1 MAVMGYRRRAVV
13 AAVLLATLAACGGGG
28 GDSAEP
34 VDDVVRLQPGDRPVR
49 FRLDTA
55 VSDETLRFTIET
67 LQWAHSDLGDS
78 GPLTVHVYS
87 DAERFITAYTAEFAI
102 SIEAARAELAGGQ
115 TAFATPGGHI
125 WIYLGNYEQ
134 VPEEVRR
141 ETLFHEYFH
150 TVQTW
155 QAEIRFQSEE
165 RAERSFMPRWMV
177 EGCAEYLAVKAG
189 ARRGFVDENLERAYV
204 VDESKHSSEVLA
216 DLETAGQA
224 GFIGGTGAAYT
235 VGWLGCER
243 LTTVRGE
250 GAVAHDFWLSMA
262 KLRDWQKAFAD
273 VFGITPAAFYKDF
286 EAWRATL

>member
-1 MAVMGYRRRAVV
+1 MVS
-13 AAVLLATLAACGGGG
+13 LAACGGGG
-28 GDSAEP
+28 GRDSAEP

-67 LQWAHSDLGDS
+67 LAWAHTDLGDS

-102 SIEAARAELAGGQ
+102 SIEDARLELAGGQ
-115 TAFATPGGHI
+115 TAFATSGGHI
-125 WIYLGNYEQ
+125 WMYLGNYER
-134 VPEEVRR
+134 VPEDVRR

-155 QAEIRFQSEE
+155 QAEVRFQSEE
-165 RAERSFMPRWMV
+165 PAERSFVPRWIV
-177 EGCAEYLAVKAG
+177 EGCAEYLAIKTG
-189 ARRGFVDENLERAYV
+189 GRRGFSDAKLERAYV
-204 VDESKHSSEVLA
+204 LGEAAQTQEPLSA
-216 DLETAGQA
+216 FETRGQA
-224 GFIGGTGAAYT
+224 GFIGGGSEAYT

-243 LTTVRGE
+243 LDTSFGE
-250 GAVAHDFWLSMA
+250 EAVAHRFWLSMA
-262 KLRDWQKAFAD
+262 KQRDWQKAFSEA
-273 VFGITPAAFYKDF
+273 FGITPAAFYKDF